1 MGKIVEDACSA
12 LHLHLL
18 YVQLRYL
25 ISYGAIQKMLSAALL
40 TPPPHQVN
48 IKPTFPGITPQ
59 HLVIQIQYKPT
70 VRNALEFITMVI
82 AREDGEADE
91 TLSTL

>member
-1 MGKIVEDACSA
+1 
-12 LHLHLL
+12 
-18 YVQLRYL
+18 
-25 ISYGAIQKMLSAALL
+25 MLSAALL

-70 VRNALEFITMVI
+70 VCNALEFIQWLSQGIMV
-82 AREDGEADE
+82 RLMKPFLLNENMCPPGVNKKHVPSRGE
-91 TLSTL
+91 